1 MTDAPNA
8 RNIFEQL
15 GFPADEARDLAV
27 RSILMS
33 AVRRMI
39 RHRRMT
45 LVAAAEQFG
54 TRAERIRDVIT
65 GQIGTVTTD
74 ELLAMLVCAGIP
86 VLHRSEHD
94 PDAIAHARAVGID
107 VERLE
112 ALLQLTPVE
121 RLQLN
126 EAEVRLARSAVA
138 RVPGDRGGITVIGG
152 TQVPLAALLDARAS
166 GATLAAFLATHPA
179 VDAWKAQ
186 VLWRGD
192 AAMLARLI
200 EQGPS

>member
-1 MTDAPNA
+1 MTVAPNA

-45 LVAAAEQFG
+45 PVAAAEQFG

-65 GQIGTVTTD
+65 GRIGAVTAD
-74 ELLAMLVCAGIP
+74 ELLEILVCAGMP
-86 VLHRSEHD
+86 VLHGSEHD
-94 PDAIAHARAVGID
+94 PAALARARAVGID

-112 ALLQLTPVE
+112 ALLQLTPE
-121 RLQLN
+121 GRLQLN
-126 EAEVRLARSAVA
+126 RTEVRLARSAVA
-138 RVPGDRGGITVIGG
+138 RISGDRGGTMVIQG
-152 TQVPLAALLDARAS
+152 TSVPLAALLDARAS
-166 GATLAAFLATHPA
+166 GATLDEFLAAHLG
-179 VDAWKAQ
+179 VDARKAQ
-186 VLWRGD
+186 LLWRCD

-200 EQGPS
+200 ERGLP